1 MKAVSRWLD
10 RFCYNHPRFGIENLM
25 KYIAIGNVAVFLLD
39 LVTGGYATAF
49 LSFSP
54 HLILHGQ
61 IWRLLSFVFVPV
73 SGFNPGNMFSL
84 LWFAMSTLF
93 YYYIGNALERQWGSA
108 RFTMFYGL
116 GVVLNLVLG
125 FALHIPV
132 NMFHVNMSMFFSFAT
147 LYPDMQV
154 LLYGILPLKVKWLAW
169 FDAAI
174 FALDIIRAFSMGA
187 WAFAL
192 LPVIALLN
200 YFIFFWE
207 DLSCL
212 IKGKAQRAA
221 YRHSPQVVDFKKA
234 QKEIKKNKGYIH
246 KCAVC
251 GITDADDPDMEFRYC
266 SKCNGYYCYC
276 SRHINN
282 HTHVQ

>member
-10 RFCYNHPRFGIENLM
+10 RFCYNHPRFGIANLM
-25 KYIAIGNVAVFLLD
+25 KFIAIGNVAIFLLD

-54 HLILHGQ
+54 QLIGHGQ
-61 IWRLLSFVFVPV
+61 IWRLLTFIFVPV
-73 SGFNPGNMFSL
+73 TGFNPRDMFSI

-93 YYYIGNALERQWGSA
+93 YYYVGNALERQWGSA

-116 GVVLNLVLG
+116 GVVLNMIVG
-125 FALHIPV
+125 FVFRVPV
-132 NMFHVNMSMFFSFAT
+132 NMYYVNMSMFFSFAT

-169 FDAAI
+169 FDVAL
-174 FALDIIRAFSMGA
+174 FAFDTIRLVGMGA

-192 LPVIALLN
+192 MPVVALLN

-207 DLSCL
+207 DMMYL
-212 IKGKAQRAA
+212 IRGKRERAA
-221 YRHSPQVVDFKKA
+221 YRHSPQVVNFKKA
-234 QKEIKKNKGYIH
+234 QKELKKEKGYIH

-276 SRHINN
+276 SKHINN